1 MTIDVPSRLLA
12 SAPAGL
18 AGLVVLFDY
27 QGPDRDV
34 ILGLKHTRGVGAVPA
49 LADRLAGALRGQ
61 PWPIPA
67 VVTWVPTTAA
77 RRRDRGYDQSLLLAK
92 AVARRLGLPCR
103 RLLRR
108 RGHPQEG
115 RDAVARRS
123 GPQLSADRAVAGSVL
138 LIDDV
143 VTTGATL
150 AAAAAAL
157 RAAGVAEVYA
167 AALAYSRPP
176 GTGAA

>member
-1 MTIDVPSRLLA
+1 MTLDLSPGPCVPV
-12 SAPAGL
+12 PDGL
-18 AGLVVLFDY
+18 SGLVVLFDY
-27 QGPDRDV
+27 RGPERDLV
-34 ILGLKHTRGVGAVPA
+34 LGLKHTRGVFAVPA
-49 LADRLAGALRGQ
+49 LADRLVAAVRAE
-61 PWPIPA
+61 PWPTLA
-67 VVTWVPTTAA
+67 VVAWIPTTAA

-108 RGHPQEG
+108 AG
-115 RDAVARRS
+115 RAQQGLDAAARRS
-123 GPQLSADRAVAGSVL
+123 GPQLAADRSAPGPVL
-138 LIDDV
+138 LVDDV

-150 AAAAAAL
+150 AAAARSL
-157 RAAGVAEVYA
+157 RAAGASEVYA

>member
-1 MTIDVPSRLLA
+1 MALDLSTGIPVPT
-12 SAPAGL
+12 GL
-18 AGLVVLFDY
+18 SGLVVLFDY
-27 QGPDRDV
+27 RGPDRELV
-34 ILGLKHTRGVGAVPA
+34 LGLKHTRGVHAVPA
-49 LADRLAGALRGQ
+49 LADRLAEALRAQ
-61 PWPIPA
+61 PWPAPA

-77 RRRDRGYDQSLLLAK
+77 RRRERGYDQSLLLAK

-108 RGHPQEG
+108 TGYAQEG
-115 RDAVARRS
+115 LDGASRRG
-123 GPQLSADRAVAGSVL
+123 GPQLSARREVAATVL

-157 RAAGVAEVYA
+157 RAAGSSAVYA
-167 AALAYSRPP
+167 GALAYSRPP
-176 GTGAA
+176 GAGAA